1 MKKLLTVL
9 CALLCVL
16 SLAACAKK
24 EENVPAGGD
33 TSSEVNNIGD
43 CFRMETLGYEIDDN
57 NIKVITDEYVY
68 EGTMT
73 PELYDKLNEID
84 FFDEKM
90 NEKYAEVLSVV
101 AIDKKTLRSESKLSA
116 DEIASLIGKK
126 GQELI
131 DKGFENYGYYMN
143 KDENSQFM
151 MGKNGYNYNVTV
163 EEKYEND
170 DSIDGTELF
179 SKSTIKEITES
190 N

>member
-1 MKKLLTVL
+1 M
-9 CALLCVL
+9 
-16 SLAACAKK
+16 SLNETASGDRIHIGFFGLR
-24 EENVPAGGD
+24 NAGKSSLVNRITNQD
-33 TSSEVNNIGD
+33 MSLVSEVKGTTTDAVKKSMELLPIGPVVIID
-43 CFRMETLGYEIDDN
+43 TAGIDD
-57 NIKVITDEYVY
+57 
-68 EGTMT
+68 EG
-73 PELYDKLNEID
+73 ELGSMRVEATKKILKSCDIAVLVTENE
-84 FFDEKM
+84 
-90 NEKYAEVLSVV
+90 
-101 AIDKKTLRSESKLSA
+101 KLSA

-151 MGKNGYNYNVTV
+151 MEKNGYNYNVTV

-170 DSIDGTELF
+170 DSIDSTELF

>member
-1 MKKLLTVL
+1 M
-9 CALLCVL
+9 
-16 SLAACAKK
+16 
-24 EENVPAGGD
+24 
-33 TSSEVNNIGD
+33 
-43 CFRMETLGYEIDDN
+43 
-57 NIKVITDEYVY
+57 
-68 EGTMT
+68 
-73 PELYDKLNEID
+73 
-84 FFDEKM
+84 DEKK